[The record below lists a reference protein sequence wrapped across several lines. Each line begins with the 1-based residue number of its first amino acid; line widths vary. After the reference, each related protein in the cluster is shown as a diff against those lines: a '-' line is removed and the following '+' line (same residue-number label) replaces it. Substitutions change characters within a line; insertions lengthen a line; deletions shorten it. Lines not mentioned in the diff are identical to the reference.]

1 MWNNAQHSMKVPKQP
16 TNLAI
21 WLCTINMAKW
31 SIPKK
36 SITNVSHRHWLKVR
50 RTLQSKVMTLN
61 CFLESCLGISPR
73 ALKWIVYGCV
83 TLKIVFLVL
92 QTICSRC
99 ELSKTQF
106 KSRSKKGQ
114 ASRYVFFALAI
125 SVSRKHFVM
134 KKCGSTCSASI
145 WGLLW
150 RNPKGFFILISF
162 RGCTS
167 HFRFTL

>member
-36 SITNVSHRHWLKVR
+36 SITNVSHRHWHDPKL
-50 RTLQSKVMTLN
+50 
-61 CFLESCLGISPR
+61 FFESCLGISPR

-83 TLKIVFLVL
+83 TLKIVFLAL

-114 ASRYVFFALAI
+114 ASRYNFFALGI
-125 SVSRKHFVM
+125 SVSQKHFVM

-150 RNPKGFFILISF
+150 RNPKGFLILISF